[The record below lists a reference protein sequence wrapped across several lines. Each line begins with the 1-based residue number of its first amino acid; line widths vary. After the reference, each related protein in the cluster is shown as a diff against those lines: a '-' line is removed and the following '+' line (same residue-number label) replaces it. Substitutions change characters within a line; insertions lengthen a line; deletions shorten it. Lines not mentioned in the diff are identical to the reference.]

1 MDTQENVAQYLL
13 YMMQEKKGKIKRDDL
28 IILCGIGAG
37 YTSAAMLYKVGKED
51 LNIYENL

>member
-1 MDTQENVAQYLL
+1 MFPFRKEAL
-13 YMMQEKKGKIKRDDL
+13 YDARKKGKIKRDDL